1 MKKEKTTPQHLID
14 LSHVLD
20 QRVPRFGAFPPP
32 VITPFWTHHESALS
46 GRYQGV
52 TCEVTQ
58 VQFVTSLGTYMDAP
72 FHFDPKGVDIS
83 GLKLEQCV
91 LPGVCVDL
99 RSIQPPTPITPADL
113 ANIDPAGKAV
123 LLCTGWS
130 KYWTDQE
137 TYANG
142 PFLTRDA
149 ARSLLERG
157 IKLLGIDALVV
168 DDYNDP
174 RRPVHARLL
183 RAGVPIVENLA
194 DLHQLLDRRFTF
206 YAVPPPVRGA
216 AAFPV
221 RAFAI
226 IEE

>member
-1 MKKEKTTPQHLID
+1 MTTQHQVVD
-14 LSHVLD
+14 LSQVLD
-20 QRVPRFGAFPPP
+20 KRVPRFDAFPPP

-58 VQFVTSLGTYMDAP
+58 VQFVTSLGTYIDAP

-83 GLKLEQCV
+83 GLTLEQCIR
-91 LPGVCVDL
+91 PGICVDL
-99 RSIQPPTPITPADL
+99 RSIQPPTPITAADL
-113 ANIDPAGKAV
+113 TGFDPAGKAV
-123 LLCTGWS
+123 LLFTGWS
-130 KYWTDQE
+130 GHWSDPE
-137 TYANG
+137 TYMRG

-149 ARSLLERG
+149 ARSLIDRG

-168 DDYNDP
+168 DNYNDP
-174 RRPVHARLL
+174 RRPVHDRLL
-183 RAGVPIVENLA
+183 RAGVPIVENLTN
-194 DLHQLLDRRFTF
+194 LQLLLGRRFTF
-206 YAVPPPVRGA
+206 YAVPPRIRGA

-221 RAFAI
+221 RAFAV

>member
-1 MKKEKTTPQHLID
+1 MTTQKTTQLRLID

-46 GRYQGV
+46 GRYHGC

-83 GLKLEQCV
+83 GLTLEQCIA
-91 LPGVCVDL
+91 PGICVDVS
-99 RSIQPPTPITPADL
+99 SIRPPKPITAADL
-113 ANIDPAGKAV
+113 AGLDLARKAV
-123 LLCTGWS
+123 LLYTGWS
-130 KYWTDQE
+130 IYWPDPD
-137 TYANG
+137 TYAKG
-142 PFLTRDA
+142 PFLSGDA
-149 ARSLLERG
+149 ARHLVDRE

-168 DDYNDP
+168 DDTSDP
-174 RRPVHARLL
+174 RRPVHDRLL
-183 RAGVPIVENLA
+183 RAGVPIVENLTNL
-194 DLHQLLDRRFTF
+194 DQLLGRRFTF
-206 YAVPPPVRGA
+206 YAVPPGVRGA

-221 RAFAI
+221 RAFAV